1 MRLWFNRLFLNLP
14 LLACLLVCSCNNENT
29 TGVSEEEMSA
39 YKSAMTLKNGD
50 GDKKALALKDFLSVI
65 NQRTDAPKS
74 HLEVGL
80 LYLDPAVGDP
90 DPFSAIYH
98 FKKYLD
104 YVPDPKS
111 DQARRV
117 QGQIKRAKLV
127 VTAQL
132 PGDPYQTKGD
142 SSLHLEELKRLRD
155 ENQQLRARLQQLTNR
170 TEEFTLQDTPA
181 EPSRPQVRTY
191 KVRTGDTLFKI
202 ASSVYGDPSR
212 WREIYEA
219 NRAPR
224 RNENPMRN
232 ENDLKPGQELFIP

>member
-1 MRLWFNRLFLNLP
+1 LP
-14 LLACLLVCSCNNENT
+14 LLAILFLVSCKNEESAGT
-29 TGVSEEEMSA
+29 PEEGLSA

-50 GDKKALALKDFLSVI
+50 RDKKARALKEFLSVI
-65 NQRTDAPKS
+65 DRRADAPKS

-98 FKKYLD
+98 FKKHLE
-104 YVPDPKS
+104 YVPDS
-111 DQARRV
+111 ESEQARRV

-132 PGDPYQTKGD
+132 PGDPYQTEGD
-142 SSLHLEELKRLRD
+142 SSMHLEELKRLRD
-155 ENQQLRARLQQLTNR
+155 ENQQLQARLQQLTNR
-170 TEEFTLQDTPA
+170 TQEFPLQEDAP
-181 EPSRPQVRTY
+181 EPQRPRARTY
-191 KVRTGDTLFKI
+191 KVKAGDTLFKI
-202 ASSVYGDPSR
+202 ASSVYGDPGR

-224 RNENPMRN
+224 RNDNPMRN
-232 ENDLKPGQELFIP
+232 ENDLQPGQELFIP